1 MAAAGAGIA
10 AIGSLSQAIQTNKEL
25 HAQRDLFD
33 EMGQNLD
40 IQVADQ
46 IVEIDNQ
53 RIELQGTAAE
63 QYYQLRSR
71 LKDIYDM
78 EATPMTA
85 L

>member
-1 MAAAGAGIA
+1 
-10 AIGSLSQAIQTNKEL
+10 
-25 HAQRDLFD
+25 
-33 EMGQNLD
+33 MGQNLD

-46 IVEIDNQ
+46 IVEINDQ
-53 RIELQGTAAE
+53 QIELQGTASE

-71 LKDIYDM
+71 LKDIYEM